1 MAVHRRASDRS
12 GRAKLY
18 SPGRPT
24 AGCVERRRFWVGIA
38 AGLRSEEAAVA
49 AGVSSPVGTR
59 WFREAAGMP
68 PSHLRSS
75 APPLSGRY
83 LSFEER
89 EQLALLRV
97 KGKGGS

>member
-1 MAVHRRASDRS
+1 
-12 GRAKLY
+12 
-18 SPGRPT
+18 
-24 AGCVERRRFWVGIA
+24 
-38 AGLRSEEAAVA
+38 
-49 AGVSSPVGTR
+49 
-59 WFREAAGMP
+59 MP